1 MAVHECGQVIFQHDL
16 CTHVCVCV
24 PLIFSVCVCVYKFV
38 SLCVCLLRCSC
49 FVPLMRGVQGL
60 HGGLCKISF
69 SCFAMKAL
77 LQRNRRNSLKWRRAR
92 LNYSAF
98 TINFCR
104 RCPHTSPRL
113 ASRHLLGPQS
123 LRVHHGNVDPARRA
137 LWPRDNTSG
146 CGSVDLCLQVS
157 LLN

>member
-1 MAVHECGQVIFQHDL
+1 MQPGDISAWFMHARL
-16 CTHVCVCV
+16 RVC
-24 PLIFSVCVCVYKFV
+24 LSFSVCVCVYKFV
-38 SLCVCLLRCSC
+38 SLSVCLLRCSC
-49 FVPLMRGVQGL
+49 FVPLMRGIQGL

-104 RCPHTSPRL
+104 HCPHTSPRL
-113 ASRHLLGPQS
+113 ASRQLLRPQS
-123 LRVHHGNVDPARRA
+123 LQVHRGNVDNPLLDKLSGPVATPAA
-137 LWPRDNTSG
+137 AGAWICDCKL
-146 CGSVDLCLQVS
+146 VS
-157 LLN
+157 WINK